1 MNLNCLIAVQECLE
15 ERKNGNRSGPTNL
28 YSSLVPYQLTVS
40 TVRGTEKVKG
50 VLRVKADITH
60 KTLNATV
67 VKLEIQGSFRFVCG

>member
-1 MNLNCLIAVQECLE
+1 M
-15 ERKNGNRSGPTNL
+15 SGPTNP

-40 TVRGTEKVKG
+40 TIRGTEKVKG

-60 KTLNATV
+60 KPLNATV